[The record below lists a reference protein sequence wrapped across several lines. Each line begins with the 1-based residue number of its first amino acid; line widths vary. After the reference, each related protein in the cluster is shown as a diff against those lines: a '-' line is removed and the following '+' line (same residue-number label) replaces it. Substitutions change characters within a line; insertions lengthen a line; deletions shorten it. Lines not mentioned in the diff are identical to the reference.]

1 MRFLPLLL
9 SFIQNSMFNV
19 GCSMFDVHPLLEQ
32 SFFQI
37 ICLFLHLF
45 PFKIRCWTFDVR
57 CSSFTRSASLPGH
70 ISFCSYF
77 PVIHSSLPVHLFPV
91 GRWKLKVGCWT
102 FISSSS
108 SLSVHLLPVRRWKLK
123 VRCWTFISISSSPPR
138 STLEVESSMLDV
150 HFYQFIFS

>member
-70 ISFCSYF
+70 ILFCSYF

-102 FISSSS
+102 FIS
-108 SLSVHLLPVRRWKLK
+108 
-123 VRCWTFISISSSPPR
+123 ISSSPPR

-150 HFYQFIFS
+150 HFYQFIFSSFNVRCWTFDVRCSFFPALNTDT